1 MFPFL
6 EAVTGGVRQVKV
18 FLQISQNSQESL
30 RPATLLK
37 KGLWHSCFPI
47 NVAKFL
53 RTPFLQNTSG
63 RLLLHF

>member
-6 EAVTGGVRQVKV
+6 VAVTGGVRQVKV

-30 RPATLLK
+30 RPANLVK
-37 KGLWHSCFPI
+37 KGPWHSCFPI

-53 RTPFLQNTSG
+53 KAPFLQNTSG